1 MSERLM
7 ILGGGLAFIVGAS
20 AFVGVFS
27 YLAVNFNYPDVL
39 EGAAQDVLPALRDG
53 GEAMRAVWALY
64 AVLPLLLIPGA
75 VGAWAAT
82 PASRNGMTLA
92 LVLATLASMSM
103 CLGLMRWP
111 SVHWAIA
118 GTYAQAQPA
127 VQASLDVVFDGLNL
141 YLGNYIGEFLGETL
155 LSVFFLLTAV
165 SMRAETRY
173 PAWLFYGG
181 SAFALLFLIGAFRN
195 VTGSLQ
201 PVADLNNVLLPL
213 WMIALGVGMIRHTR
227 E

>member
-7 ILGGGLAFIVGAS
+7 ILAGGLAFIVGAS